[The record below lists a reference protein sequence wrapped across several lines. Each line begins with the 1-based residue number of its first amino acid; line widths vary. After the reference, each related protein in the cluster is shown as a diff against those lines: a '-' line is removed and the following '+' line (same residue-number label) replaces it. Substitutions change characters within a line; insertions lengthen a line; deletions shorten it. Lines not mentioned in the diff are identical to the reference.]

1 MLVLREHKGSSRVYR
16 DLGIKLQGKSI
27 HPHQGNQT
35 LPPHLHLGLS
45 KCLKTLVRETFT
57 R

>member
-1 MLVLREHKGSSRVYR
+1 MLVLREHKGPSRVYR

-45 KCLKTLVRETFT
+45 KCLKTLARETFT